1 MDLAPNISDATV
13 EIFQSMLMMEVL
25 PELPLTERHGRYCCS
40 VSGMVGMAGL
50 YRGMIAIHAPD
61 TVAMAITSN
70 FLGMEVEEVNA
81 DVKDAFGELANML
94 AGSIKMMLSSGGKDI
109 QLSIP
114 SAICG
119 QEYHIDWPP
128 GSAGVMVPFA
138 VAAGTFLVEL
148 QLQKQT

>member
-1 MDLAPNISDATV
+1 
-13 EIFQSMLMMEVL
+13 MEVL
-25 PELPLTERHGRYCCS
+25 PQLPLPEKPVSYCCS

-50 YRGMIAIHAPD
+50 YRGMVAIHASD
-61 TVAMAITSN
+61 FVAKTITSN
-70 FLGMEVEEVNA
+70 FLGMEVEEVNG

-94 AGSIKMMLSSGGKDI
+94 AGSIKTMLSAGGKDI

-119 QEYHIDWPP
+119 QEYQIDWPP
-128 GSAGVMVPFA
+128 GSDGIMVPFA
-138 VAAGTFLVEL
+138 IAEGTFLVEL

>member
-1 MDLAPNISDATV
+1 MDLEPTIADATR

-25 PELPLTERHGRYCCS
+25 PAPPLRERPQSYCCS

-50 YRGMIAIHAPD
+50 YRGMVAIHAPD
-61 TVAMAITSN
+61 AVAKTITGN
-70 FLGMEVEEVNA
+70 FLGMEVDEING

-94 AGSIKMMLSSGGKDI
+94 AGSIKALLSAGGKDI

-119 QEYHIDWPP
+119 EEYQIDWPP
-128 GSAGVMVPFA
+128 GSDGVMVPFS
-138 VAAGTFLVEL
+138 VAEGTFLVEL
-148 QLQKQT
+148 QLQKQG